1 MPAAF
6 DAESMILAW
15 PELEIN
21 LDLVSVA
28 CEII

>member
-6 DAESMILAW
+6 DAGSIVLARG
-15 PELEIN
+15 ELETN